1 MAKKKTTK
9 KTTKKAATKKASTK
23 KASTKKASAKKAGSK
38 KTAKPATAAATAGK
52 RKKKKKVSKR
62 RRREADTGQKIVKLA
77 DSIADQARGR
87 NDPGVDIPTRSLS
100 NVEFDPKHQLIRMG
114 NNTQRRSFFNLGQ
127 AKKFMQTTLIAAGC
141 KELINQQKT
150 TSIRDLFYHCKRT
163 IDGTKENTFDEQ
175 SESDPIIEDLEV
187 TISSLR
193 EELGLFAEPRGAMVG
208 PMVIEDSGDTIDL
221 ARMGSGG
228 WAVPSIVEDDVI
240 KFKRGR
246 AKFILLIE
254 KGAVWRRF
262 SEDKFWDKHDCM
274 IVHGGGQP
282 PRGVR
287 RLVWRMHNELGLP
300 VYVLVDNDPWG
311 YYIYSVVKQG
321 SINLAFESE
330 RMAIPDA
337 RFIGMSAYDA
347 EQFNIPSTVTIK
359 LNDNDVRRAKEVMN
373 YSWFQKKPWQR
384 EIKHMIKQGVKLEL
398 EALSNKDFSFI
409 TETYLPTKLKEKR
422 WLD

>member
-1 MAKKKTTK
+1 MAKKTTK
-9 KTTKKAATKKASTK
+9 KKTTRKTTTKRKAANGKATDLK
-23 KASTKKASAKKAGSK
+23 L
-38 KTAKPATAAATAGK
+38 
-52 RKKKKKVSKR
+52 V
-62 RRREADTGQKIVKLA
+62 DLA
-77 DSIADQARGR
+77 DSVVTQVDAEK
-87 NDPGVDIPTRSLS
+87 DPGVDIPTRALS
-100 NVEFDPKHQLIRMG
+100 NVRFDEKHRLIMMG
-114 NNTQRRSFFNLGQ
+114 RNTQRRAFFNLGQ
-127 AKKFMQTTLIAAGC
+127 AKKFMQTMLIASGC
-141 KELINQQKT
+141 KELIDQQKT
-150 TSIRDLFYHCKRT
+150 TSIRDLFYHCKHT
-163 IDGTKENTFDEQ
+163 IAGTKENTFDEQ

-187 TISSLR
+187 TVTALR
-193 EELGLFAEPRGAMVG
+193 EELGLFAEPKGAMVG
-208 PMVIEDSGDTIDL
+208 PMTITDNGDTIDL

-240 KFKRGR
+240 KFGKCD

-262 SEDKFWDKHDCM
+262 SEDRFWESHKCM

-287 RLVWRMHNELGLP
+287 RLIWRMHNEKKLP

-321 SINLAFESE
+321 SINLAFESQ

-337 RFIGMSAYDA
+337 RFIGMSSYDA
-347 EQFNIPSTVTIK
+347 ERFDISNTVNIS
-359 LNDNDVRRAKEVMN
+359 LNDQDVRRAKEILN
-373 YSWFQKKPWQR
+373 YPWFQSKPWQK
-384 EIKHMIKQGVKLEL
+384 EIKHMLKLGVKLEL

-409 TETYLPTKLKEKR
+409 TEQYLPRKLKEKQ